1 MLMGI
6 MKRSIALFIVLCF
19 MSPLVFSAN
28 VHAEVV
34 TELKTGFPDQEVF
47 TPGEW
52 FLGQKP
58 ANYDEIKHQFS
69 SYKEEMVMRIVGME
83 RQYIMR

>member
-47 TPGEW
+47 TPENG
-52 FLGQKP
+52 F
-58 ANYDEIKHQFS
+58 
-69 SYKEEMVMRIVGME
+69 
-83 RQYIMR
+83 

>member
-1 MLMGI
+1 MGI
-6 MKRSIALFIVLCF
+6 MKRCIVLLIVLCF
-19 MSPLVFSAN
+19 MSPMVVSTN

-34 TELKTGFPDQEVF
+34 TEIKTGFPDQEVF

-58 ANYDEIKHQFS
+58 ANYDENKPPILFVQGRNGNADSWYGKT
-69 SYKEEMVMRIVGME
+69 
-83 RQYIMR
+83 